1 MNKKVKLIIGII
13 YLTCFGLLLYG
24 FFTFFDVGQ
33 LTSFSYIKENTKILI
48 ELKNQNLIIFSVI
61 FFIFS
66 IIWILL
72 LGFASPLALA
82 SGFIFGKYFGTLISV
97 ISFSIGCTI
106 LYMLVY
112 LYFREIVSKYLP
124 KKLDKFKKLFNKN
137 EFFYFLL
144 FRFTGGGGI
153 PFVIQNLM
161 PIIFDM
167 KIKNYFYST
176 LIGLVPSV
184 FLINALGA
192 GIENIIE
199 KNDDPSF
206 SRMIVEPDIYIPLIG
221 FFVILVISYFIKKF
235 FFK

>member
-112 LYFREIVSKYLP
+112 LYFREIFLKYL
-124 KKLDKFKKLFNKN
+124 
-137 EFFYFLL
+137 
-144 FRFTGGGGI
+144 
-153 PFVIQNLM
+153 
-161 PIIFDM
+161 
-167 KIKNYFYST
+167 
-176 LIGLVPSV
+176 
-184 FLINALGA
+184 
-192 GIENIIE
+192 
-199 KNDDPSF
+199 
-206 SRMIVEPDIYIPLIG
+206 
-221 FFVILVISYFIKKF
+221 
-235 FFK
+235 